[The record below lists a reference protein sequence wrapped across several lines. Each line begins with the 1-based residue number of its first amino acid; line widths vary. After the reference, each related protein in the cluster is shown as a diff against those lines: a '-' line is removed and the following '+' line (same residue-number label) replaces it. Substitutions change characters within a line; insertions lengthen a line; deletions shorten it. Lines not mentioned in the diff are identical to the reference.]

1 MFAKKTRTRQLERF
15 WPLLCIRPLQRRCT
29 GQLIQLDNKANSV
42 MTKGILGRKVG
53 MTKVFDSRNGYRNV
67 GLNKQ
72 GKSRPFKCTP
82 APSAT
87 SPVASRVGTV
97 FKKRAER
104 LHHSTLC
111 YGVASTARL
120 ARQISQIS
128 SGVLSP
134 PLSPQQPA

>member
-1 MFAKKTRTRQLERF
+1 
-15 WPLLCIRPLQRRCT
+15 
-29 GQLIQLDNKANSV
+29 

-104 LHHSTLC
+104 LHPLDSLLRCCKH
-111 YGVASTARL
+111 RP
-120 ARQISQIS
+120 ISKAD
-128 SGVLSP
+128 
-134 PLSPQQPA
+134 QPNK